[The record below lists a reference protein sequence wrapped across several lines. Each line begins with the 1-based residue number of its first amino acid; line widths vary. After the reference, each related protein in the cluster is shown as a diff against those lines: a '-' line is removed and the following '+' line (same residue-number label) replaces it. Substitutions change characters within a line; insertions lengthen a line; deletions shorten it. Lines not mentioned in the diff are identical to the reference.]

1 MSELLYIT
9 RDSSVWIV
17 SCFNNRRDL
26 YTKLYNTN
34 IIQVK
39 VGKRLFFYLLTKPGA
54 KAKVNNV
61 HTRTAIFV
69 EPCYNLI
76 NALSM

>member
-1 MSELLYIT
+1 MFGSYSVLTIAEIYI
-9 RDSSVWIV
+9 R
-17 SCFNNRRDL
+17 N
-26 YTKLYNTN
+26 Y
-34 IIQVK
+34 IIQTLFSLKFKKTV
-39 VGKRLFFYLLTKPGA
+39 FFYLLTKPGA

-69 EPCYNLI
+69 ELCYNLI